1 VINLEEYAKIA
12 LDMVAAAQA
21 SPRSALRV
29 TMYQK
34 EDLRKAPKRGIVSF
48 LKRNMRYGEQ

>member
-1 VINLEEYAKIA
+1 MNEQVVLGLEDYVKIA
-12 LDMVAAAQA
+12 LDVVAVAALA

-34 EDLRKAPKRGIVSF
+34 EDLAKDF
-48 LKRNMRYGEQ
+48 